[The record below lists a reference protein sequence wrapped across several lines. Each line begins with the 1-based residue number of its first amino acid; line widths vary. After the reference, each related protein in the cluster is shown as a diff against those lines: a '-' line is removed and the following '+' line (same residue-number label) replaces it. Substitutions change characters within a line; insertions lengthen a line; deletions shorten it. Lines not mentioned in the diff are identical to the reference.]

1 MHGKQNKKSEYIISF
16 QNRNYFPFY
25 TNLQCCLNNTAFI
38 TVQGNPEPPRHLS
51 KDQSNKRS
59 QSDSDCTQLCIA
71 THNYNTSQGAINND
85 ITDVL

>member
-1 MHGKQNKKSEYIISF
+1 MNKLFILKSGIIFDFIQRVES
-16 QNRNYFPFY
+16 
-25 TNLQCCLNNTAFI
+25 CLNNTAF
-38 TVQGNPEPPRHLS
+38 VRAQGNPEPPRHLS

-71 THNYNTSQGAINND
+71 THNYSSSQCAINNV